1 MIVDEEAKGAPNKTD
16 LEFGG
21 YDSDSEDEREK
32 KEMEDEKKEYLV
44 EFTDAGKVELAKKSP
59 SKLVIANCL
68 HS

>member
-1 MIVDEEAKGAPNKTD
+1 MIVDEEAKGAPKTD

-32 KEMEDEKKEYLV
+32 KEMEDDKKEYLV
-44 EFTDAGKVELAKKSP
+44 EFTDAGKAELAKKSP